1 MYDSSKIPSSFIK
14 TFLSRFLEKLN
25 KYLNLSPKD
34 LFLTDFMIP
43 VTRPAKSEIIKT
55 SITSLKEK
63 QIPSIPKSFTSAA
76 PKNPSAKSGKKTKMG
91 NKIEKSVPNKSIPL
105 S

>member
-1 MYDSSKIPSSFIK
+1 MYYSSKIPSSFIK
-14 TFLSRFLEKLN
+14 TFLSRLPEYLY

-34 LFLTDFMIP
+34 LYLTAFMMP
-43 VTRPAKSEIIKT
+43 VTRPAKSEIVKI

-76 PKNPSAKSGKKTKMG
+76 PKKPSAKSGNKTKMG

>member
-1 MYDSSKIPSSFIK
+1 MSRQEKI
-14 TFLSRFLEKLN
+14 
-25 KYLNLSPKD
+25 
-34 LFLTDFMIP
+34 
-43 VTRPAKSEIIKT
+43 VKT

-76 PKNPSAKSGKKTKMG
+76 PKNPSAKSGNKTKMG
-91 NKIEKSVPNKSIPL
+91 NKIERKVPKKSIPL